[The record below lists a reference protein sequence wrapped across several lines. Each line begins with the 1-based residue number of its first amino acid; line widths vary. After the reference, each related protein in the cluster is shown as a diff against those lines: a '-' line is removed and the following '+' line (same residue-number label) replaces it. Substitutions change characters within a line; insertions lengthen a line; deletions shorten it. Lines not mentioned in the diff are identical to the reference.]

1 LVRRQ
6 ILIIAK
12 TPWRANILTAAIDSG
27 GHQGYIS
34 DVLRGGSMRQT
45 VAPRQDRR
53 AACRD
58 FFRKTVPC
66 LTTVALTF
74 AIIIAAG
81 CATSEPRLTVSGI
94 VKDAESGQP
103 LAGATV
109 SDDGYGIKPFRG
121 ATTDSAGKYQ
131 YRTWYEEH
139 NIIALA
145 PGYKAQRL
153 LLRTS
158 LWRRKTEIEL
168 NFSLVRQ

>member
-1 LVRRQ
+1 MS
-6 ILIIAK
+6 K
-12 TPWRANILTAAIDSG
+12 T
-27 GHQGYIS
+27 
-34 DVLRGGSMRQT
+34 M
-45 VAPRQDRR
+45 APRRDGRTAR
-53 AACRD
+53 RD
-58 FFRKTVPC
+58 FFGKKVHGSTA
-66 LTTVALTF
+66 VALAL
-74 AIIIAAG
+74 AIIIALG
-81 CATSEPRLTVSGI
+81 CVTPEPRLTVSGI

-109 SDDGYGIKPFRG
+109 SDDGYGIKPYRG
-121 ATTDSAGKYQ
+121 APTDAAGKYQ

-139 NIIALA
+139 NVIAQA

>member
-1 LVRRQ
+1 MS
-6 ILIIAK
+6 K
-12 TPWRANILTAAIDSG
+12 K
-27 GHQGYIS
+27 
-34 DVLRGGSMRQT
+34 M
-45 VAPRQDRR
+45 APRKDGR
-53 AACRD
+53 AARQD
-58 FFRKTVPC
+58 FFGKTVHY
-66 LTTVALTF
+66 LTTVALAF
-74 AIIIAAG
+74 VIIIVVG

-131 YRTWYEEH
+131 YRTWCEEH
-139 NIIALA
+139 NISALA

-153 LLRTS
+153 LLKTS
-158 LWRRKTEIEL
+158 LWRRETEIEL